1 MTSIALSLRDR
12 QALVGE
18 LVDDAEHAEPPPIVG
33 AVLDKVVGP
42 DVVGVLRSQ
51 ADAGAVGEP
60 KASTL
65 RLLGRDLQPLAP
77 PDPLDALVVHEPA
90 CSPQKRADLA
100 IAIAAVL
107 AGELDEVG
115 RERLLVVTAPRHL
128 ALRRAMLTER
138 PAGPALGDPQGQHD
152 MIDTGAPARGA

>member
-1 MTSIALSLRDR
+1 MNSGPLSERMWPGTPRRMNRSESTSMTSIALSLRSTR
-12 QALVGE
+12 IARHSWVNSSMMLS
-18 LVDDAEHAEPPPIVG
+18 IVG

-77 PDPLDALVVHEPA
+77 PDPHRNA
-90 CSPQKRADLA
+90 
-100 IAIAAVL
+100 
-107 AGELDEVG
+107 
-115 RERLLVVTAPRHL
+115 
-128 ALRRAMLTER
+128 
-138 PAGPALGDPQGQHD
+138 ALGIAQMMRVGLFKPVHVK
-152 MIDTGAPARGA
+152 TP